1 VTDVRLLLT
10 TLYCFALA
18 AVIGLGSTYVAIS
31 RGDSMGALTIGAWS
45 ARPKA
50 GTAEIDPY
58 SRAEVERTGALPL
71 GLGDGVVFSASKDDS
86 GRALD
91 GRCDVTLT
99 GTTPQARLF
108 TITLYD
114 FNGRLVPNSL
124 GRSGFTSQELIRA
137 ADGSFRISVGPRAR
151 PGNWLPTGGIERYVL
166 MLRLY
171 DTPVGIATR
180 AGRETPMPAV
190 VTGRCL

>member
-1 VTDVRLLLT
+1 MRLLLT
-10 TLYCFALA
+10 TLYCFTLA

-31 RGDSMGALTIGAWS
+31 RGISMGALTIGSWS

-58 SRAEVERTGALPL
+58 SRAEVERTGALPM
-71 GLGDGVVFSASKDDS
+71 GLGDGVMFSATKDDN
-86 GRALD
+86 GRTLD

-99 GTTPQARLF
+99 GTTPQARFF

-114 FNGRLVPNSL
+114 FNGRLIQNSL

-137 ADGSFRISVGPRAR
+137 GDGSFQISVGPRAR

-180 AGRETPMPAV
+180 AGRETPMPTV
-190 VTGRCL
+190 ITGRCL